1 MYPKIN
7 TTFFLISVWVLVKYF
22 ENLKVKLDSL
32 LIEVEH
38 L

>member
-7 TTFFLISVWVLVKYF
+7 TIFSLISTWVLIKYF
-22 ENLKVKLDSL
+22 ENLKVEWESL
-32 LIEVEH
+32 LIEVER